1 MRIPIKRR
9 EPRSKIDAALRTAT
23 SLMPHDGDIGAFVK
37 AISTSRDRPIHVLE
51 VAVPTDSPSGGW
63 FACVEADYVV
73 VDAAS
78 TLSRRAAIVCH
89 ELAHILLGHQ
99 GEPLTNVQL
108 GLLAPS
114 LNPSVAARF
123 LGRHGYDSEVEHEA
137 ELLGTKL
144 AAAAERARFDS
155 GDSQDRV
162 SRRVR

>member
-1 MRIPIKRR
+1 MKNPIKGRK
-9 EPRSKIDAALRTAT
+9 PRSKAAAALRAAT
-23 SLMPHDGDIGAFVK
+23 DLMPNDGDIDALVE
-37 AISTSRDRPIHVLE
+37 AISASRDRPIHVLE
-51 VAVPTDSPSGGW
+51 VAVPTESPSGGW
-63 FACVEADYVV
+63 FACTNADYVV
-73 VDAAS
+73 VDATS

-89 ELAHILLGHQ
+89 EIAHILLGHQ
-99 GEPLTNVQL
+99 GEPLTSSQL

-144 AAAAERARFDS
+144 AAAAEQARFNN
-155 GDSQDRV
+155 GDAMDRV